1 MQKWEYLVEENVSN
15 YDLDGYG
22 ERGWELIAV
31 TCNGNG
37 TPEVFYFKRPK
48 E

>member
-1 MQKWEYLVEENVSN
+1 MQKWEYSVEKNLKE
-15 YDLDGYG
+15 YDLNELGQ
-22 ERGWELIAV
+22 RGWELVAV

-37 TPEVFYFKRPK
+37 TPEIFYFKRPK

>member
-15 YDLDGYG
+15 YDLDQYG
-22 ERGWELIAV
+22 ERGWELVAV
-31 TCNGNG
+31 TFNDCGS
-37 TPEVFYFKRPK
+37 PQFFYFKRPK